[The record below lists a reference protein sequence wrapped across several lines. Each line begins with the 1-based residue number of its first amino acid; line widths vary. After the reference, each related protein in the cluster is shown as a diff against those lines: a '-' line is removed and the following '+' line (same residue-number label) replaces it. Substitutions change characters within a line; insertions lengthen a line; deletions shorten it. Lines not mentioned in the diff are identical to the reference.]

1 METVINKY
9 HIRVKKCCASCGFRE
24 VDDDG
29 VRICTETQERVGKT
43 DLCPKWK
50 LSKGM
55 QQAGSSRGKVRS
67 KTTKQIVIH

>member
-9 HIRVKKCCASCGFRE
+9 HIQVKKCCASCGFKE

-29 VRICTETQERVGKT
+29 VRICTETQEVVKRSFV
-43 DLCPKWK
+43 CPKWK

-67 KTTKQIVIH
+67 KTTKEIIIH

>member
-9 HIRVKKCCASCGFRE
+9 HIQVKKCCASCGFRE

-29 VRICTETQERVGKT
+29 VRTCKETQERVGKT

-55 QQAGSSRGKVRS
+55 QQAGSARGKVCS